1 MIARHCS
8 ALTAAAM
15 KTSTAVTVAGVTVAT
30 GALAYAVYFDYK
42 RRNDTTFRKKL
53 RESHSAPFGTTFS
66 HIRVMTGK
74 DKKKVEKSTAQL
86 KADDVTASAPTTEQ
100 LRTALVA
107 LQKEPLPASPQE
119 KEAYFM
125 TQVSLGEQMA
135 AQGKC
140 LLCGRN
146 DDGEAEVLQV
156 PPSPSPPPSP
166 STGH

>member
-1 MIARHCS
+1 MIARHRS

-66 HIRVMTGK
+66 LIRVITGK

-140 LLCGRN
+140 LLCHCN
-146 DDGEAEVLQV
+146 DGEAEALQV